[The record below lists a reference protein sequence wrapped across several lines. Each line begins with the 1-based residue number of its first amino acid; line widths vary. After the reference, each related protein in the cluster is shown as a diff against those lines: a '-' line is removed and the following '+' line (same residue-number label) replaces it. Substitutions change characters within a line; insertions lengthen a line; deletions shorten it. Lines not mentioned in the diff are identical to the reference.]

1 MKKVIYTTVNYT
13 NIKDSRHEVMTKAL
27 GKVQNDFDVHQIIS
41 NKSYRGVEG
50 DYLKLCLL
58 VSEKDTP
65 KPKAPS
71 MRLKHLLSRLI
82 TTSRIVIV
90 DDTHRANKIGYLL
103 LYIGEVNE
111 VKRDTLDF
119 KYLDYAV
126 TKITVLPTEQIV
138 ILLDEAK

>member
-13 NIKDSRHEVMTKAL
+13 NIKDSMHEVMTKAL
-27 GKVQNDFDVHQIIS
+27 VKVQNDFDVHQVIS
-41 NKSYRGVEG
+41 NKSYRGIKG

-82 TTSRIVIV
+82 NTSRIVIV
-90 DDTHRANKIGYLL
+90 NDTPKGDQLGHRL
-103 LYIGEVNE
+103 LYIGEVND
-111 VKRDTLDF
+111 VKSDTLDF

-126 TKITVLPTEQIV
+126 TKIKVLPTGQII
-138 ILLDEAK
+138 ILLDKAK